1 MTTTNPSSLSL
12 DGVTGESTA
21 EGAFWRFLAR
31 LPGARLFKNLKI
43 GTKLTIGFGI
53 MVVIVLLVALFSY
66 LSSVPATESINR
78 TDDLR
83 VPTAL
88 TSTSAQANLLKM
100 ISSAQGYLALGG
112 QEFRDAYRQDEE
124 NFKTQ
129 LAELERLS
137 PKFNQMDQDRLNQL
151 KVKFEEWSKLQPQL
165 FDLRDDQFEREP
177 AYQLLTTDG
186 SEYGGQVLIG
196 VQQLIETQ
204 AQAAPSASNPTTALA
219 EMEDKLTTLGEM
231 ANFQGSFAAMLSGL
245 RGYVTTRNRIFR
257 QEYEVNLTSN
267 QSQWNALL
275 RQKGRLTQTQQATLD
290 KIAQSREA
298 FLALPDH
305 IFEILEGERWRKD
318 LYLFR
323 TEALPLAD
331 DMERL
336 LGEMTSGQQQLL
348 RAESIFGKEA
358 LRQGNR
364 QTLIGGIVALIL
376 GVGLAFIFY
385 ENIAGPV
392 RRLTNVAE
400 RIRGGDLE
408 ARAQIESADE
418 IGTLAATFNN
428 MTGQLR
434 RTLFQVRKEKK
445 RADDLLNVVI
455 PIGVELAS
463 EKNFNRLLENMLL
476 EAKKFCHA
484 DAGIVYLKDGDR
496 LKFVIVRNDTLK
508 IAMGGTVD
516 KDITF
521 SRLPL
526 VIPIYD
532 DETTPGAEHQS
543 IAAHAAAEG
552 EILNVTDAY
561 QPEILN
567 AYGPGIFDEKTDY
580 RSISY
585 LTIPLKN
592 SQNQVLGV
600 LQLINAQDPDT
611 NQIVPFDPNLQQMM
625 ASYSSLAVAALEAY
639 IREQSLKQEIQQLR
653 IEIDEVKRQKQV
665 SEIVDTDFFQDL
677 QAKAR
682 AIRSRRAPPVENPPA
697 SDEPKP

>member
-1 MTTTNPSSLSL
+1 MTTQMTAPA
-12 DGVTGESTA
+12 STHEPA
-21 EGAFWRFLAR
+21 AGMWAFVNQ
-31 LPGARLFKNLKI
+31 LPGVQFFKNLSI

-53 MVVIVLLVALFSY
+53 LVVIALLVATFSY
-66 LSSVPATESINR
+66 LGSVPATENIRR
-78 TDDLR
+78 TDQLR

-88 TSTSAQANLLKM
+88 TSGRAQANLLKM

-112 QEFRDAYRQDEE
+112 QEFRDAYSRDEQAFQDE
-124 NFKTQ
+124 
-129 LAELERLS
+129 LAQLERLS
-137 PKFNQMDQDRLNQL
+137 PNFSQENRENLDQL
-151 KVKFEEWSKLQPQL
+151 KAKFADWSKLPPVL
-165 FDLRDDQFEREP
+165 FELRDDQFEREP
-177 AYQLLTTDG
+177 AYQLLTTKG
-186 SEYGGQVLIG
+186 SETGGAVLIG
-196 VQQLIETQ
+196 VQSLIETQ
-204 AQAAPSASNPTTALA
+204 AQTSTNSI
-219 EMEDKLTTLGEM
+219 DTLKDM
-231 ANFQGSFAAMLSGL
+231 ANFQGSFASMLSGL

-257 QEYEVNLTSN
+257 QEYEVNLTLN
-267 QSQWNALL
+267 QNHWEALTS
-275 RQKGRLTQTQQATLD
+275 KKVRLTANQQATLEQID
-290 KIAQSREA
+290 QARQE
-298 FLALPDH
+298 FLTLPDE
-305 IFEILEGERWRKD
+305 IFKELESDQWRKD

-323 TEALPLAD
+323 TEALPLAA
-331 DMERL
+331 DMETL
-336 LGEMTSGQQQLL
+336 LGELTANQQTALQLEAKSGNAALE
-348 RAESIFGKEA
+348 RAN
-358 LRQGNR
+358 Q
-364 QTLIGGIVALIL
+364 QTLTGGIIALLL
-376 GVGLAFIFY
+376 GVGLAYVFRR
-385 ENIAGPV
+385 NIAGPI
-392 RRLTNVAE
+392 RRLTAVAE
-400 RIRGGDLE
+400 QIRGGDLE

-434 RTLFQVRKEKK
+434 GTLFQVRKEKK
-445 RADDLLNVVI
+445 RADDLLHVVI

-496 LKFVIVRNDTLK
+496 LKFVIVRNDTLN
-508 IAMGGTVD
+508 IAMGGTAN

-521 SRLPL
+521 SRLPM
-526 VIPIYD
+526 VIPVYD

-543 IAAHAAAEG
+543 IAAHAAADG
-552 EILNVTDAY
+552 EILNVADAY

-600 LQLINAQDPDT
+600 LQLINAQDSD
-611 NQIVPFDPNLQQMM
+611 NGQIVPFDPNLQQMM

-682 AIRSRRAPPVENPPA
+682 AIRSRRSGAPSADNPPA
-697 SDEPKP
+697 ADEPKS

>member
-1 MTTTNPSSLSL
+1 MTTSNPSSLSL
-12 DGVTGESTA
+12 DGVTAENTA
-21 EGAFWRFLAR
+21 ERGFYGFLAG
-31 LPGARLFKNLKI
+31 LPGAKLFKNLKI

-66 LSSVPATESINR
+66 LGSVPATESINR

-100 ISSAQGYLALGG
+100 ISSAQGYLALGN

-137 PKFNQMDQDRLNQL
+137 PKFNQTDQDRLNQL

-204 AQAAPSASNPTTALA
+204 AQVTPTEDNLTTLA
-219 EMEDKLTTLGEM
+219 EMAD
-231 ANFQGSFAAMLSGL
+231 FQGSFAAMLSGL

-267 QSQWNALL
+267 QSQWNSLL

-290 KIAQSREA
+290 KIAQNREA
-298 FLALPDH
+298 FLALPDQ
-305 IFEILEGERWRKD
+305 IFEILEGEQWRTD

-323 TEALPLAD
+323 TEALPLAN

-364 QTLIGGIVALIL
+364 QTLTGGIVALIL
-376 GVGLAFIFY
+376 GIGLAFIFY

-400 RIRGGDLE
+400 QIKGGDLE

-496 LKFVIVRNDTLK
+496 LKFVIVRNDTLR

-516 KDITF
+516 KDVTF
-521 SRLPL
+521 SRLPM

-532 DETTPGAEHQS
+532 DETTAGAVHQS
-543 IAAHAAAEG
+543 IAAHAATEG

-567 AYGPGIFDEKTDY
+567 TYGPGIFDEKTDY

-682 AIRSRRAPPVENPPA
+682 AIRSRRSGASSADNPPA